1 VPRPP
6 ERVAAL
12 AALLRAGGNA
22 GPAVARGASARPRP
36 PLPEALSARFV
47 PSRSD
52 RTIPAPVRVVAA
64 ARLLRDL
71 PDKADAVR
79 GVVKSITVGLS
90 PLRAL
95 ERLRHLQHQVEKGRV
110 LDVLIE
116 RREQRVK
123 MDCPR
128 CGVRLPRV
136 EMVKHLWHAHRLFLD
151 RGKVRDPDRLAEDR
165 RAEFAAT
172 GDPSALDWAVLLA
185 RPGGAGTLRA
195 WGATSNPP
203 AEDTAPLRAAA
214 QDRHPR
220 LCPRC
225 LAPVPPPVPP
235 PPPPPP

>member
-1 VPRPP
+1 
-6 ERVAAL
+6 
-12 AALLRAGGNA
+12 
-22 GPAVARGASARPRP
+22 
-36 PLPEALSARFV
+36 
-47 PSRSD
+47 
-52 RTIPAPVRVVAA
+52 
-64 ARLLRDL
+64 RDL

-185 RPGGAGTLRA
+185 RPRGARTPRA
-195 WGATSNPP
+195 GRGAPAPP
-203 AEDTAPLRAAA
+203 AGRG
-214 QDRHPR
+214 
-220 LCPRC
+220 
-225 LAPVPPPVPP
+225 PPPRGGPP
-235 PPPPPP
+235 PRTATPGSAPGASPSCPNRSPRSRRRSCSPTGGSPGKATRSKPAGRTGFGRCGSKPPSGC

>member
-1 VPRPP
+1 MPDPPIPRVTLGDLAKQA
-6 ERVAAL
+6 VAAAPAARVPLVTQL
-12 AALLRAGGNA
+12 ARSTRTPEQVDALADLLLAGGNA
-22 GPAVARGASARPRP
+22 GPAVALEWLARVRP
-36 PLPEALSARFV
+36 PLPEALIARFV
-47 PSRSD
+47 PFLSD

-136 EMVKHLWHAHRLFLD
+136 
-151 RGKVRDPDRLAEDR
+151 
-165 RAEFAAT
+165 
-172 GDPSALDWAVLLA
+172 
-185 RPGGAGTLRA
+185 
-195 WGATSNPP
+195 
-203 AEDTAPLRAAA
+203 
-214 QDRHPR
+214 
-220 LCPRC
+220 
-225 LAPVPPPVPP
+225 
-235 PPPPPP
+235 